1 MTKKFTSRKFI
12 ACLAGIITGIAVII
26 NGSTIEGITAVIS
39 SVVAYLIAEGYIDAK
54 AVKSAAEI
62 AGNVAENVKDEA

>member
-1 MTKKFTSRKFI
+1 MKKKFTSRKFI
-12 ACLAGIITGIAVII
+12 ACAAGIITGIAVII
-26 NGSTIEGITAVIS
+26 NGSTVEGITAVIS